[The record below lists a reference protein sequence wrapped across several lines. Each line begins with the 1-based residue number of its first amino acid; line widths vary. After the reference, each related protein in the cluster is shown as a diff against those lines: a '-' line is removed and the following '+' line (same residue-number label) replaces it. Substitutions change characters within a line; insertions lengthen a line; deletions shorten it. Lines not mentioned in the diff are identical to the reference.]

1 MSKSVQVRMYVNE
14 LPEWSER
21 NSPPRRTKVVFQD
34 FRWVDL
40 RVAVKAVAL
49 IDSWSTHPRSI
60 LGVSGMRALLG
71 FIGFMFY
78 ASQYGDRHYLFGPDS
93 ILPWRDF
100 TEQLEQ
106 SGTFSLYAFSDSDAW
121 FELTFHVGMVLALGV
136 ALGFGGRLVLAA
148 HWVFLWS
155 IFQRQH
161 SLLDGGDNL
170 AYVVIPMLLLTRCY
184 DHFSIST
191 GVARW
196 VSERIPGA
204 IRSLSIPPHNLGV
217 LAIALQITL
226 VYVTSGLYKVQGRLW
241 QDGTALFHIMRVPE
255 FTYPGVSNLVYE
267 NDFIVVAGTYATTLF
282 MVYFPLG
289 ILVPA
294 LRPWTAS
301 VSIVFH
307 LSIAIFM
314 GLTSFALTMV
324 ACDLIFLSGAMHR
337 GLAFLTRS
345 QGSLLPVIQDRLGWP
360 KSAPRAGAAP
370 VSAENVES
378 DCSSAHEEW
387 RFDGRPDRLDEERAV
402 GRAVLHNAGPGVSG
416 SAPRRDGHGT

>member
-1 MSKSVQVRMYVNE
+1 M
-14 LPEWSER
+14 
-21 NSPPRRTKVVFQD
+21 
-34 FRWVDL
+34 
-40 RVAVKAVAL
+40 KAVAF
-49 IDSWSTHPRSI
+49 IDSWSTRPRSV
-60 LGVSGMRALLG
+60 LGVSGMRVLLG

-93 ILPWRDF
+93 VLPWRDF
-100 TEQLEQ
+100 IEQLEQ
-106 SGTFSLYAFSDSDAW
+106 SGTFSLYAFSSSDIW
-121 FELTFHVGMVLALGV
+121 FELTFHIGMILALGV
-136 ALGFGGRLVLAA
+136 TLGLGGRAVLAA

-155 IFQRQH
+155 IYQRQH
-161 SLLDGGDNL
+161 ALLDGGDNL

-184 DHFSIST
+184 DRFSIST
-191 GVARW
+191 GAARW

-204 IRSLSIPPHNLGV
+204 IRSLSIPLHNLGV

-241 QDGTALFHIMRVPE
+241 QDGTALFYIMRVPE

-294 LRPWTAS
+294 LRPWTALA
-301 VSIVFH
+301 SIAFH

-324 ACDLIFLSGAMHR
+324 ACDLIFLSGTMHR

-345 QGSLLPVIQDRLGWP
+345 RGYLPSVIQDQLGWP
-360 KSAPRAGAAP
+360 KKTPRAAATP
-370 VSAENVES
+370 VPAENVES
-378 DCSSAHEEW
+378 DPSSAHEEW
-387 RFDGRPDRLDEERAV
+387 RFDGRPGRLDEERAV
-402 GRAVLHNAGPGVSG
+402 GRTVLRNAGPGVSG
-416 SAPRRDGHGT
+416 CTPRRDSHGT